1 MMLPTLPGYA
11 TPVVNRQ
18 GIQSFGGQSGAPG
31 VSPTNT
37 LGGGL
42 PGMMPGAGQLT
53 NKPNI
58 QQIIQAL
65 MARGGAR

>member
-1 MMLPTLPGYA
+1 MLPTPPGYA
-11 TPVVNRQ
+11 APAINRQ
-18 GIQSFGGQSGAPG
+18 GIQLLGGQRGAPG
-31 VSPTNT
+31 ISPTNT

-42 PGMMPGAGQLT
+42 PPGMMPGAGQLT

-65 MARGGAR
+65 MTRGGAR